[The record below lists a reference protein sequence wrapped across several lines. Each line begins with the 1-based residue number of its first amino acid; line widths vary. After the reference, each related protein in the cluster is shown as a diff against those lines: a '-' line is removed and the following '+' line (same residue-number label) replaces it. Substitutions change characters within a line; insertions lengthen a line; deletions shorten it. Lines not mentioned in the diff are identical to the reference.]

1 MPFIVGCG
9 RSGNTL
15 LRLMLDSS
23 PDMAI
28 PPETE
33 VVVAAAQAGGDA
45 GTFHATVT
53 EHWRF
58 TDMHVDRNLFRQ
70 RVESLRPFSVA
81 QGLRELY
88 RCYAEKFGKT
98 RYGDKT
104 PYYSSHLPL
113 IASLF
118 PEARAIHIIRDGR
131 AVAASML
138 PLWFGPNDAAEMG
151 RYWSDV
157 IRTIR
162 ATAAMPVLEVRYES
176 LLRQPEVELRTIF
189 EFCELEWSDSVL
201 SYHERAFGRIREVTM
216 DAQTT
221 NGVVHAPVHRRHE
234 IHRRVACPP
243 DLSRIDSWREELSPA
258 DLAAFMRHAGPMMSE
273 LGYG

>member
-1 MPFIVGCG
+1 
-9 RSGNTL
+9 
-15 LRLMLDSS
+15 
-23 PDMAI
+23 
-28 PPETE
+28 
-33 VVVAAAQAGGDA
+33 
-45 GTFHATVT
+45 
-53 EHWRF
+53 
-58 TDMHVDRNLFRQ
+58 MHVDADLFRH
-70 RVESLRPFSVA
+70 RVESLRPFSTA

-104 PYYSSHLPL
+104 PYYSAHLPL

-162 ATAAMPVLEVRYES
+162 ATATMPIMEVRYES
-176 LLRQPEVELRTIF
+176 LLLQPEVELRRIL
-189 EFCELEWSDSVL
+189 EFCELEWHDAVL
-201 SYHERAFGRIREVTM
+201 SYHQRALDRVHEVTM
-216 DAQTT
+216 DAQSAD
-221 NGVVHAPVHRRHE
+221 GVVSAPVSRRHE
-234 IHRRVACPP
+234 IHRRVGCPP
-243 DLSRIDSWREELSPA
+243 DPSRIDSWHEELSPA
-258 DLAAFMRHAGPMMSE
+258 DLAAFMHHAEPLMHE
-273 LGYG
+273 LGYV